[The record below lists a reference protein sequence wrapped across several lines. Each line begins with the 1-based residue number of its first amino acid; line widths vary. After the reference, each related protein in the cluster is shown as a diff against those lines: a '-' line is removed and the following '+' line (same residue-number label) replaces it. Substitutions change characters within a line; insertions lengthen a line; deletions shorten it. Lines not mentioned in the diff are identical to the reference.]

1 MLEHSL
7 LYHTTEKTEVGT
19 LNSSRPTVIA
29 LSIFT
34 LRLVENW
41 RSMLDAIMSEPADV
55 DTVLIM
61 VAVAAVGGEK
71 FKRGGLED
79 ELQSLS
85 VAMPEGRLTNCNVSS
100 IAAATGMNRETARR
114 KVAKLEQIGML
125 QREGGGGLRVN
136 PAVAMKP
143 EVQDMIRYQLRA
155 VSCLTDQ
162 LSVIARSSTG

>member
-1 MLEHSL
+1 MSTH
-7 LYHTTEKTEVGT
+7 YFTIQPRKTEVGT

-55 DTVLIM
+55 DTVLIL

-85 VAMPEGRLTNCNVSS
+85 VAMPEGRLTKCNVSS
-100 IAAATGMNRETARR
+100 IAAATGMNSGNRSPQGCETGENRNAPKGRRRRIAREPCGRH
-114 KVAKLEQIGML
+114 E
-125 QREGGGGLRVN
+125 
-136 PAVAMKP
+136 
-143 EVQDMIRYQLRA
+143 
-155 VSCLTDQ
+155 
-162 LSVIARSSTG
+162 ARSSGHDSISASCGVLPD